1 MMKKTFG
8 CLLSVAAALYAQ
20 NAQADLYQECLDK
33 NYMSD
38 KEMAKCSDD
47 EATRIMGEIRKKINS
62 IAATSYFNNWAP
74 SRKQYNELLDNW
86 DKFRSQYCDLLGY
99 TYTQGM
105 GTISILQTATCN
117 VDMNNRLLQD
127 IENVIT
133 VYKENAN

>member
-1 MMKKTFG
+1 MQKTFG
-8 CLLSVAAALYAQ
+8 CLLAASVALSAQ
-20 NAQADLYQECLDK
+20 IAKADLYQECLDK

-47 EATRIMGEIRKKINS
+47 EAKRIMGEIRKKINS

-74 SRKQYNELLDNW
+74 SRKQYNDLLENW
-86 DKFRSQYCDLLGY
+86 ETFREQYCDLLGY

-117 VDMNNRLLQD
+117 VDMNKRFLQD
-127 IENVIT
+127 IENVIN
-133 VYKENAN
+133 VYKDNAN